1 MKESMNG
8 ELVGSGSL
16 MGVVVQL
23 QKSICNLRYTIYK
36 INKFFIL
43 FFFFSFLFL
52 AHYFYLL
59 MNYPKLL
66 SFLRDDYSLKK
77 RSLVISQVT

>member
-43 FFFFSFLFL
+43 FFFFFSFLFL
-52 AHYFYLL
+52 AHYF
-59 MNYPKLL
+59 
-66 SFLRDDYSLKK
+66 
-77 RSLVISQVT
+77 